1 MAVVRLNFLSKMLGM
16 HTNVT
21 ILLPSFDQGAD
32 LGRPLEEVY
41 TKDAKYKVIW
51 MLHGGSDDEAV
62 YLHWT
67 NIARYA
73 AAYNCAVVLPNTYN
87 SGYSNWPRGAQYY
100 TFFVD
105 ELRQF
110 LYSNFPLSDKR
121 EDNFIGGISMGSGGA
136 MRVVMDRFDEFAA
149 ALILSGGFPAKPAS
163 GAGGSPR
170 TTGHS
175 VFRQRIM
182 ATGWP
187 MPKSPKDVVREDV
200 YTLAKRNAETGR
212 PLPKMILC
220 SGEDDIIAYEGTKT
234 GIAALTELGYD
245 VTGFILPGYKH
256 EWDFWEIC
264 LRKAFSEWLGLER
277 RTVTELSAG
286 TQAKVEEKDLKKA

>member
-21 ILLPSFDQGAD
+21 VLLPTFDQGID
-32 LGRPLEEVY
+32 LGRSLEEMYPRDV
-41 TKDAKYKVIW
+41 KYKVLW

-62 YLHWT
+62 YIHWS

-73 AAYNCAVVLPNTYN
+73 AAYNCAVVLANTYN
-87 SGYSNWPRGAQYY
+87 SGWSDWPRGAQYY
-100 TFFVD
+100 TYFVD
-105 ELRQF
+105 ELRPF
-110 LYSNFPLSDKR
+110 LFANFPLSDKR

-136 MRVVMDRFDEFAA
+136 MHVVMDRFDEFAA
-149 ALILSGGFPAKPAS
+149 ALILSGGFPAGS
-163 GAGGSPR
+163 AGTGSAAPR
-170 TTGHS
+170 TRGHS

-187 MPKSPKDVVREDV
+187 MPKSPKDVVRADV
-200 YTLAKRNAETGR
+200 YTLARRNAETGR

-234 GIAALTELGYD
+234 GIRVLTEFGYE
-245 VTGFILPGYKH
+245 VTGFLLPGYKH

-264 LRKAFSEWLGLER
+264 LRKAFGEWLGLER
-277 RTVTELSAG
+277 RPVTELSAG
-286 TQAKVEEKDLKKA
+286 TQAKVEEKDGKRA